1 MEGVLFLTGAVTVL
15 VGLGALL
22 EGTMLLLGIR
32 GWQQRT
38 PTSRPGQQVAPAVA
52 RGGLQTPAGRR
63 ATR

>member
-1 MEGVLFLTGAVTVL
+1 MEGVLFLTGSVMVL

-38 PTSRPGQQVAPAVA
+38 PTSRPGQ
-52 RGGLQTPAGRR
+52 
-63 ATR
+63 